1 MNPRDLVYSP
11 EQNCALWV
19 SAWIHGA
26 VSLDDAQDALW
37 ELDLAMD
44 DEVLREVLAEA
55 RAARDADTGDG
66 SGIVRLLLGGYGR
79 PLPRGVAD
87 GFGIV
92 SGPLMHAWSPYTDED
107 GFICWAHSVHDAVL
121 FNEPHMPG
129 EADFLLAE
137 ATRQAS
143 ALIDALQ
150 PTSSR
155 SSSLAQPRLV
165 VGTLTDFYE
174 APGTPPGVAPRAEK
188 LITRA
193 NRVAAIIETVQD
205 RARDHAFDAQL
216 FPLLSRIS
224 GARMAAVAA
233 ADREYQRGGM
243 N

>member
-19 SAWIHGA
+19 SAWIHGT

-107 GFICWAHSVHDAVL
+107 GFICWAHSVHDTVL

-150 PTSSR
+150 PTYSR

-174 APGTPPGVAPRAEK
+174 APAPRPGSHPGRRSSSRGRTASPRSSRPSR
-188 LITRA
+188 TGRA
-193 NRVAAIIETVQD
+193 TTPSMPSCSPSSAGFPRPGWQ
-205 RARDHAFDAQL
+205 
-216 FPLLSRIS
+216 PLLPPTASIS
-224 GARMAAVAA
+224 AA
-233 ADREYQRGGM
+233 E
-243 N
+243 